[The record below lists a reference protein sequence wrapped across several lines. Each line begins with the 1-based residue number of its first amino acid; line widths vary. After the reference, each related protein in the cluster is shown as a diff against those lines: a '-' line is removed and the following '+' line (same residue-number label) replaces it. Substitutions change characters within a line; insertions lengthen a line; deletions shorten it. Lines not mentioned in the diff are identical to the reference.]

1 MRPFPSSVLP
11 QRPCGLR
18 RGGFVRGALRSA
30 GAARCAALC
39 GAAVLGAALT
49 GACRSGD
56 AEPVLED
63 PSGVEEPAPTPP
75 RTPVQSIEIVARFPH
90 DPRAYTQGL
99 LVVDGELYES
109 TGQRGESTVRRV
121 QVKDGKVDRS
131 RPLARQLFGEG
142 LASTGGLLVQLT
154 WTSRKALVWDRATLR
169 QLDYSYPYEGEGWGL
184 TTRDDGK
191 FVMSDGTSRLRI
203 VDPKGFKVVGTL
215 DVTDQGRPV
224 IDLNELEWIEGE
236 VWANVWKSDRIARID
251 PATGEVRAW
260 VDCSGL
266 LPPRSG
272 LDPTD
277 EVLNG
282 IAYAAASGSIYVT
295 GKRWPPLFEI
305 RVVE

>member
-1 MRPFPSSVLP
+1 MRPFPSSV
-11 QRPCGLR
+11 QRERVRGPR
-18 RGGFVRGALRSA
+18 RGGTL
-30 GAARCAALC
+30 L
-39 GAAVLGAALT
+39 GAAVLGALFAA
-49 GACRSGD
+49 ACRSGD
-56 AEPVLED
+56 PEPVADE
-63 PSGVEEPAPTPP
+63 PSEVEAPVPAPP
-75 RTPVQSIEIVARFPH
+75 RTPVQAIEVVDRYPH

-121 QVKDGKVDRS
+121 DLEKGTVDRA

-154 WTSRKALVWDRATLR
+154 WTSRKALVWDRASLR
-169 QLDYSYPYEGEGWGL
+169 QLDYSYPYDGEGWGL
-184 TTRDDGK
+184 TTRDDGR

-236 VWANVWKSDRIARID
+236 IWANVWKSDRIARID

-266 LPPRSG
+266 LPPGSG

-282 IAYAAASGSIYVT
+282 IAYDAAKGAIYVT
-295 GKRWPPLFEI
+295 GKRWPTLFEI